1 MHAILYPARYGLK
14 GKASGIKTYLDG
26 LGSSYVTIRNTM
38 ASNTPQVGMA
48 ELGELELTILLFVWR
63 RGAMTAEQV
72 REELGPP
79 FDGSTVR
86 AALRRLEDAGCVA
99 HSVEG
104 HTILYRPA
112 EPRDR
117 VLGRVG
123 KPLQI
128 RL

>member
-1 MHAILYPARYGLK
+1 
-14 GKASGIKTYLDG
+14 
-26 LGSSYVTIRNTM
+26 M
-38 ASNTPQVGMA
+38 ASNTRQDGTA

-86 AALRRLEDAGCVA
+86 VALRRLEDAGCVA

-104 HTILYRPA
+104 HAILYRPA
-112 EPRDR
+112 EPRER
-117 VLGRVG
+117 VLERIVG
-123 KPLQI
+123 PLQT

>member
-1 MHAILYPARYGLK
+1 M
-14 GKASGIKTYLDG
+14 
-26 LGSSYVTIRNTM
+26 V
-38 ASNTPQVGMA
+38 SNTSRSGTA

-79 FDGSTVR
+79 FDGSAVR
-86 AALRRLEDAGCVA
+86 MALRRLEDAGCLA

-104 HTILYRPA
+104 HTLLYRPT
-112 EPRDR
+112 EPRERILDR
-117 VLGRVG
+117 VV
-123 KPLQI
+123 KPLQT

>member
-1 MHAILYPARYGLK
+1 
-14 GKASGIKTYLDG
+14 
-26 LGSSYVTIRNTM
+26 M
-38 ASNTPQVGMA
+38 ASNTSRNGTA

-63 RGAMTAEQV
+63 NGAMTAEQV

-86 AALRRLEDAGCVA
+86 TALRRLEDAGCLT
-99 HSVEG
+99 HSIEE

-112 EPRDR
+112 EPRER
-117 VLGRVG
+117 VAGRAV

>member
-1 MHAILYPARYGLK
+1 MTSN
-14 GKASGIKTYLDG
+14 ASRVDMT
-26 LGSSYVTIRNTM
+26 
-38 ASNTPQVGMA
+38 
-48 ELGELELTILLFVWR
+48 ELGELELTILLFIWR

-86 AALRRLEDAGCVA
+86 VALRRLEDAGCVA

-104 HTILYRPA
+104 HTLLYRPT
-112 EPRDR
+112 EPREHIA
-117 VLGRVG
+117 GRAV

>member
-1 MHAILYPARYGLK
+1 MARNISQNG
-14 GKASGIKTYLDG
+14 T
-26 LGSSYVTIRNTM
+26 
-38 ASNTPQVGMA
+38 A

-79 FDGSTVR
+79 FDGSAVR
-86 AALRRLEDAGCVA
+86 MALRRLEDAGCLA

-104 HTILYRPA
+104 HTLLYRPA
-112 EPRDR
+112 EPRER
-117 VLGRVG
+117 IAGRVG

>member
-1 MHAILYPARYGLK
+1 MAGNTAR
-14 GKASGIKTYLDG
+14 DG
-26 LGSSYVTIRNTM
+26 T
-38 ASNTPQVGMA
+38 A

-63 RGAMTAEQV
+63 SGAITAQQV

-86 AALRRLEDAGCVA
+86 TALRRLEDAGCVV

-112 EPRDR
+112 EPHEQSPGER
-117 VLGRVG
+117 VAGRIV

-128 RL
+128 HL

>member
-1 MHAILYPARYGLK
+1 
-14 GKASGIKTYLDG
+14 
-26 LGSSYVTIRNTM
+26 M
-38 ASNTPQVGMA
+38 ASNTSWNGTA

-63 RGAMTAEQV
+63 HGAMTAEEV

-86 AALRRLEDAGCVA
+86 TALRRLEDAGCLV

-104 HTILYRPA
+104 HAILYRPA
-112 EPRDR
+112 EPRER
-117 VLGRVG
+117 VAGRAV

>member
-1 MHAILYPARYGLK
+1 
-14 GKASGIKTYLDG
+14 
-26 LGSSYVTIRNTM
+26 M
-38 ASNTPQVGMA
+38 ASNTSRDGTT

-63 RGAMTAEQV
+63 GGAMTAEQV

-79 FDGSTVR
+79 FDGSAVR

-104 HTILYRPA
+104 HTLVYRPA
-112 EPRDR
+112 ESRDR
-117 VLGRVG
+117 VSGCVV